1 MGGLDLGLDA
11 ERRVASTAPP
21 NQDSLKEDLMHAPGS
36 QQIDRT
42 TFAAPDETPAAPA
55 RGLTRRVF
63 LKRFGVGAGAVV
75 IVASG
80 GITWRALDQGVFAP
94 GTGPAYEPWHLDLSS
109 GGPMSLVGAAILAA
123 NAHDS
128 QPWAFRVT
136 PDQIDLFAAPERSIG
151 AMDPLDREMY
161 LSLGCA
167 LENLVLAAKAHGY
180 RTAIRLMPT
189 AGDPTHVASV
199 ALAPGPSKQSDLYAA
214 IPLRHTN
221 RAAYRTDRQVPP
233 ALLEEI
239 GSLADAHEVSFAW
252 LSIDHDKARFSQL
265 TIEATAA
272 IIADPEQARDD
283 FAWYRQ
289 DRADIER
296 RRDGITMDAGGMGDI
311 QRLLVRMLPPS
322 SQATMQ
328 QGWLD
333 ATRDRQ
339 VSTAAAF
346 GMITVRNATDQRQRL
361 MAGRLLQRIHLCAT
375 TEGLALQPLNQIFER
390 ADREASA
397 GLEPVFARA
406 VDGLSPDGWHGV
418 TAFRIGYPESSA
430 ASSPRRAAEDVIRI

>member
-1 MGGLDLGLDA
+1 
-11 ERRVASTAPP
+11 
-21 NQDSLKEDLMHAPGS
+21 
-36 QQIDRT
+36 
-42 TFAAPDETPAAPA
+42 
-55 RGLTRRVF
+55 LTRRVF

-75 IVASG
+75 IVAG
-80 GITWRALDQGVFAP
+80 GGLTWRALDQGVFAP
-94 GTGPAYEPWHLDLSS
+94 GTGPAYMPWQLDLSS

-128 QPWAFRVT
+128 QPWAFRVM
-136 PDQIDLFAAPERSIG
+136 PERIDLFAATERSIG
-151 AMDPLDREMY
+151 AMDPLGREMV

-167 LENLVLAAKAHGY
+167 LENLVLAARAHGY
-180 RTAIRLMPT
+180 RADVRLMPT
-189 AGDPTHVASV
+189 PGDPTHVASV
-199 ALAPGPSKQSDLYAA
+199 GLAPGPTEPSDLYNA

-221 RAAYRTDRQVPP
+221 RATYRTDRSVAP

-239 GSLADAHEVSFAW
+239 GALADAPEVSLAW
-252 LSIDHDKARFSQL
+252 LSTDEEKALFSRL

-272 IIADPEQARDD
+272 IIADADQGRDD

-296 RRDGITMDAGGMGDI
+296 RRDGITMDAGGLGDV
-311 QRLLVRMLPPS
+311 QRLLVRLLPPS

-346 GMITVRNATDQRQRL
+346 GFVTVRDATDQVQRL
-361 MAGRLLQRIHLCAT
+361 LAGRLLQRIHLAART
-375 TEGLALQPLNQIFER
+375 KGLALQPLNQIFER
-390 ADREASA
+390 ADRETDA
-397 GLEPVFARA
+397 GLPPVFTRA
-406 VDGLSPDGWHGV
+406 LGSLSTAGRHGI
-418 TAFRIGYPESSA
+418 TAFRIGYPQSA
-430 ASSPRRAAEDVIRI
+430 AALSPRRAAEDVIRI

>member
-1 MGGLDLGLDA
+1 M
-11 ERRVASTAPP
+11 
-21 NQDSLKEDLMHAPGS
+21 NAPGTR
-36 QQIDRT
+36 QIRRPTVVGSDP
-42 TFAAPDETPAAPA
+42 APAAPA
-55 RGLTRRVF
+55 RELTRRVF
-63 LKRFGVGAGAVV
+63 LKRFGMGASAAV
-75 IVASG
+75 IVAG
-80 GITWRALDQGVFAP
+80 GGLTWRAIDQGVFAP

-109 GGPMSLVGAAILAA
+109 GGTMSLVGAAILAA

-128 QPWAFRVT
+128 QPWAFRVA
-136 PDQIDLFAAPERSIG
+136 PARIDLFAAMERSIG
-151 AMDPLDREMY
+151 AMDPLGREMQ

-180 RTAIRLMPT
+180 RTGVRLVPT

-199 ALAPGPSKQSDLYAA
+199 ALAPGPSEPSDLYAA
-214 IPLRHTN
+214 ISFRHTN

-233 ALLEEI
+233 TLFEEI
-239 GSLADAHEVSFAW
+239 GSLADAPEVSFAW
-252 LSIDHDKARFSQL
+252 LSSDDEKARFSQL

-272 IIADPEQARDD
+272 IIADVEQARDD

-346 GMITVRNATDQRQRL
+346 GIIAVRDRTDQRQRL
-361 MAGRLLQRIHLCAT
+361 MAGRLLQRTHLYVT
-375 TEGLALQPLNQIFER
+375 TKGVGLQPLNQIFER
-390 ADREASA
+390 ADREASS
-397 GLEPVFARA
+397 GLAPVFTGAADR
-406 VDGLSPDGWHGV
+406 LSPDGWHGV
-418 TAFRIGYPESSA
+418 TAFRIGYPESP
-430 ASSPRRAAEDVIRI
+430 ASLSPRRPAEDVIRT

>member
-1 MGGLDLGLDA
+1 VAHQDA
-11 ERRVASTAPP
+11 SC
-21 NQDSLKEDLMHAPGS
+21 QLKEDLMQAPGS
-36 QQIDRT
+36 KQIDRT
-42 TFAAPDETPAAPA
+42 TFAAPDGTPAAPA
-55 RGLTRRVF
+55 LGLTRRVF

-80 GITWRALDQGVFAP
+80 GIAWRALDQGVFAP
-94 GTGPAYEPWHLDLSS
+94 GTGPAYEPWHLDLSA

-136 PDQIDLFAAPERSIG
+136 PDKIDLFAATERSMG
-151 AMDPLDREMY
+151 AMDPLGREMY
-161 LSLGCA
+161 LSVGCA
-167 LENLVLAAKAHGY
+167 LENLVLAARAHGY
-180 RTAIRLMPT
+180 QADIRLMPT
-189 AGDPTHVASV
+189 PEDLTHVASV
-199 ALAPGPSKQSDLYAA
+199 ALAPGPTEPSDLYTT

-221 RAAYRTDRQVPP
+221 RAAYRTDRSVAP
-233 ALLEEI
+233 ALLAEI
-239 GSLADAHEVSFAW
+239 AALADAPDVSLVW
-252 LSIDHDKARFSQL
+252 LSTDEEKAGFSRL
-265 TIEATAA
+265 TVDATAA
-272 IIADPEQARDD
+272 IIVDGDQARDD

-296 RRDGITMDAGGMGDI
+296 WRDGITMDAGGLGDV

-346 GMITVRNATDQRQRL
+346 GFVTVKDATDQGQRL
-361 MAGRLLQRIHLCAT
+361 LAGRLLQRIHLVAT
-375 TEGLALQPLNQIFER
+375 SKGLALQPLNQVFER
-390 ADREASA
+390 ADREADA
-397 GLEPVFARA
+397 GLAPVFSRA
-406 VDGLSPDGWHGV
+406 VGSLSPDGWHGI
-418 TAFRIGYPESSA
+418 TAFRIGYPQSA
-430 ASSPRRAAEDVIRI
+430 AALSPRRVAEDTIRI

>member
-1 MGGLDLGLDA
+1 
-11 ERRVASTAPP
+11 
-21 NQDSLKEDLMHAPGS
+21 MHAPTS
-36 QQIDRT
+36 RLVDRQPPLEPDS
-42 TFAAPDETPAAPA
+42 AAARPAWD
-55 RGLTRRVF
+55 LSRRRF

-75 IVASG
+75 VVASG
-80 GITWRALDQGVFAP
+80 GLTWRAIDQGVLAP
-94 GTGPAYEPWHLDLSS
+94 GTGPAYEPWHLDLST

-128 QPWAFRVT
+128 QPWVFRVA
-136 PDQIDLFAAPERSIG
+136 PGQIDLFAATERSIG
-151 AMDPLDREMY
+151 AMDPLGREMY

-180 RTAIRLMPT
+180 RADVRLMP
-189 AGDPTHVASV
+189 AAEDPTHVAWV
-199 ALAPGPSKQSDLYAA
+199 AIAPGSAEPPDLYNA

-221 RAAYRTDRQVPP
+221 RAAYRTDRAVEP

-239 GSLADAHEVSFAW
+239 GALADTSEVSLAW
-252 LSIDHDKARFSQL
+252 LSTGEEKALFSRL
-265 TIEATAA
+265 TIEATEA
-272 IIADPEQARDD
+272 IIVDAEQARDD

-296 RRDGITMDAGGMGDI
+296 LRDGITMDAGGMGDI

-339 VSTAAAF
+339 VSTASAF
-346 GMITVRNATDQRQRL
+346 GVITVRYPTDQRQRL
-361 MAGRLLQRIHLCAT
+361 MAGRLLQRIHLYAT
-375 TEGLALQPLNQIFER
+375 TKGLALQPLNQIFER

-397 GLEPVFARA
+397 GLAPVFTGAA
-406 VDGLSPDGWHGV
+406 DGLSPDGSHGV
-418 TAFRIGYPESSA
+418 TAFRIGYPESA
-430 ASSPRRAAEDVIRI
+430 ASASPRRPAEDVIRT

>member
-1 MGGLDLGLDA
+1 
-11 ERRVASTAPP
+11 
-21 NQDSLKEDLMHAPGS
+21 MHAPGP

-42 TFAAPDETPAAPA
+42 TLAAPDSAPAAPV
-55 RGLTRRVF
+55 RGLSRRVF
-63 LKRFGVGAGAVV
+63 LKRAGIGAGAVV
-75 IVASG
+75 IVAAG
-80 GITWRALDQGVFAP
+80 GVTWRAIDQGVFAP
-94 GTGPAYEPWHLDLSS
+94 GAGPAFEPWHLDMSS

-128 QPWAFRVT
+128 QPWVFRVAL
-136 PDQIDLFAAPERSIG
+136 DRIDLFAAMERSIG
-151 AMDPLDREMY
+151 AMDPLGREMY

-180 RTAIRLMPT
+180 RSDVRLMPT
-189 AGDPTHVASV
+189 PGDPTHVASV
-199 ALAPGPSKQSDLYAA
+199 ALAPGALEPSDLYAA

-221 RAAYRTDRQVPP
+221 RAAYRTNRAVAQV
-233 ALLEEI
+233 LLEQI
-239 GSLADAHEVSFAW
+239 GALADAPEVSLAW
-252 LSIDHDKARFSQL
+252 LSTDEEKALFSRL

-272 IIADPEQARDD
+272 IIGDTEQARDD

-296 RRDGITMDAGGMGDI
+296 RRDGITMDAGGLGDV
-311 QRLLVRMLPPS
+311 QRLLVRILPAS

-346 GMITVRNATDQRQRL
+346 GMITVRNATDQRERL
-361 MAGRLLQRIHLCAT
+361 MAGRLLQRIHLYAT
-375 TEGLALQPLNQIFER
+375 TKALALQPLNQIFER

-406 VDGLSPDGWHGV
+406 VDGLSSGGWHGV
-418 TAFRIGYPESSA
+418 TAFRIGYPESAA

>member
-1 MGGLDLGLDA
+1 
-11 ERRVASTAPP
+11 
-21 NQDSLKEDLMHAPGS
+21 MHAPGS

-42 TFAAPDETPAAPA
+42 TFAAPDGAPAATA

-63 LKRFGVGAGAVV
+63 LKRFGVGASAVV
-75 IVASG
+75 VVASG
-80 GITWRALDQGVFAP
+80 GLTWRALDQGVFAP
-94 GTGPAYEPWHLDLSS
+94 GTGPAYEPWHLDMSS
-109 GGPMSLVGAAILAA
+109 RDPMSLVGAAILAA

-128 QPWAFRVT
+128 QPWAFRVR
-136 PDQIDLFAAPERSIG
+136 PDQIDLFAATERSIG
-151 AMDPLDREMY
+151 AMDPLGREMY

-167 LENLVLAAKAHGY
+167 LENLVLAAEAHGY
-180 RTAIRLMPT
+180 RADVRLLPT
-189 AGDPTHVASV
+189 PEDPTHVASV
-199 ALAPGPSKQSDLYAA
+199 ALAPGPTEPSDLYNA

-221 RAAYRTDRQVPP
+221 RAAYRTDRSVAPP
-233 ALLEEI
+233 LLEEI
-239 GSLADAHEVSFAW
+239 RVLADAPDVSLTW
-252 LSIDHDKARFSQL
+252 LSTDEEKALFSRL

-272 IIADPEQARDD
+272 IIVDAEQARDD

-346 GMITVRNATDQRQRL
+346 GLITVGNPMDQSQRL
-361 MAGRLLQRIHLCAT
+361 LAGRLLQRIHLTAT
-375 TEGLALQPLNQIFER
+375 TKGLALQPLNQAFER

-397 GLEPVFARA
+397 GLPPVFAAA
-406 VDGLSPDGWHGV
+406 VKYLNSGDLTGV
-418 TAFRIGYPESSA
+418 TAFRIGYPLSA
-430 ASSPRRAAEDVIRI
+430 AALSPRRAAEDVIRI